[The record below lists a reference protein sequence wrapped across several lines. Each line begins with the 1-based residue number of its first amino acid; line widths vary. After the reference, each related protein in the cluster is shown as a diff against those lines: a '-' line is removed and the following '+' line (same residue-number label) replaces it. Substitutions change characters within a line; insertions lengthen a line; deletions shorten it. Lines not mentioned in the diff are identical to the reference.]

1 MASQLT
7 NKDKLLLDANL
18 STRVGLKPYEDGVW
32 GSQGNKDFV
41 HFQLFDE
48 NNNLIQDE
56 NLSLSKFELNITNNN
71 IEFYPGNHIRNL
83 GYESGVFN
91 IQ

>member
-18 STRVGLKPYEDGVW
+18 STRVGLKPYEDGLW
-32 GSQGNKDFV
+32 GTQGNKDFV

-48 NNNLIQDE
+48 NNNLIQFE
-56 NLSLSKFELNITNNN
+56 NFSSSQFSINTSNNN
-71 IEFYPGNHIRNL
+71 IEFYI
-83 GYESGVFN
+83 S
-91 IQ
+91 